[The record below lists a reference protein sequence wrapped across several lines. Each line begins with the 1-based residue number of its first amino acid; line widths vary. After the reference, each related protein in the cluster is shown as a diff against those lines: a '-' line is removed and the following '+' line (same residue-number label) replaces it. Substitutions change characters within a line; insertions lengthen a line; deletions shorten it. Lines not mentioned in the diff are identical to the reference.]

1 MTEDA
6 AILREMRRYVVWL
19 VSAAV
24 AVPVYLVAQAVGA
37 PGWAALVFT
46 AGGSLAGAAI
56 GTAIMQRRDE
66 PMETPAPP
74 RGRDSG
80 RKAE

>member
-1 MTEDA
+1 
-6 AILREMRRYVVWL
+6 MRRYVVWA

-46 AGGSLAGAAI
+46 AIGALAGAAI
-56 GTAIMQRRDE
+56 GTAIMQRRGE
-66 PMETPAPP
+66 PMAPPPP